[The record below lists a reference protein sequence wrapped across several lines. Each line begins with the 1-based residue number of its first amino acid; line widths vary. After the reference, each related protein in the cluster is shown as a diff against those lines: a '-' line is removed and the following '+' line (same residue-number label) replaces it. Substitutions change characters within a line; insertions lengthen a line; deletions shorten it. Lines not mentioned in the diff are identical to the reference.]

1 MNPSIANISQQYFTA
16 SNQADLK
23 AVEALFHPDATYSSA
38 HTGLY
43 YGISD
48 IMQMMTGFF
57 RAHSHLQWHIDE
69 LIEVTDHVVEIRFTL
84 NACPKNGEP
93 FERQGTER
101 LVIDQGLIRHIEIR

>member
-1 MNPSIANISQQYFTA
+1 MNLSPADITRQYFAA

-23 AVEALFHPDATYSSA
+23 AVETLFQPDATYSSA

-43 YGISD
+43 YGITD
-48 IMQMMTGFF
+48 IMQMMGTFF
-57 RAHSHLQWHIDE
+57 RAHRHLHWRIDE
-69 LIEVTDHVVEIRFTL
+69 LTEVTEHLIEVRFTL
-84 NACPKNGEP
+84 QACPQNGDA